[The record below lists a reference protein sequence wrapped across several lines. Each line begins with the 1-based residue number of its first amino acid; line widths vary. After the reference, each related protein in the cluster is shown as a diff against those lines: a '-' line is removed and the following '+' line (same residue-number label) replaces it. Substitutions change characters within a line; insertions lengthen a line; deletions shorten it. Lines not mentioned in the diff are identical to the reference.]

1 MIRPP
6 QQDLRGQVSA
16 PLATEGANNHKW
28 LKRKLIYSG
37 RNIAPAPFAL
47 DNEQF
52 PFLDS
57 KSHSRITIG
66 ED

>member
-1 MIRPP
+1 MIWPP
-6 QQDLRGQVSA
+6 QQDFRGQVPA

-28 LKRKLIYSG
+28 LKRKLIHPS
-37 RNIAPAPFAL
+37 RNIAPAPLAL

-66 ED
+66 EN

>member
-16 PLATEGANNHKW
+16 PFATERANNHKW
-28 LKRKLIYSG
+28 LKRKHIYPG
-37 RNIAPAPFAL
+37 RYIAPASLAL